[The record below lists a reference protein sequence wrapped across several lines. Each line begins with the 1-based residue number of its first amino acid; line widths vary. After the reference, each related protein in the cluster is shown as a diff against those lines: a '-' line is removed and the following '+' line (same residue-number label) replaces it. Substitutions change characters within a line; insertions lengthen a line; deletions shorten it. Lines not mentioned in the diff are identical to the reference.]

1 MHAAAP
7 ARSESREEGRR
18 RWGRDRPPTLEEV
31 RRSARADD
39 AAWSEVPLPPPLAPD
54 ASAFTALKTLVRVA
68 WQAHAQHRR
77 FNAAMSGAV
86 RPLLGPRGQPP
97 YLVEKDY
104 SLPLADVE
112 LDPEA
117 TAILEE
123 LGDGGIVSVERD
135 PEARVAVYWGQ
146 QRLGTLGVV
155 DGARYQPALDAA
167 QRGGR
172 SLMVWSTLSGLGD
185 GAPRLRVYPA
195 GIL

>member
-1 MHAAAP
+1 
-7 ARSESREEGRR
+7 
-18 RWGRDRPPTLEEV
+18 
-31 RRSARADD
+31 
-39 AAWSEVPLPPPLAPD
+39 
-54 ASAFTALKTLVRVA
+54 
-68 WQAHAQHRR
+68 
-77 FNAAMSGAV
+77 MSGAA

-104 SLPLADVE
+104 SLPLADVV
-112 LDPEA
+112 LDPGA
-117 TAILEE
+117 TAILVE

-135 PEARVAVYWGQ
+135 PEARVAVYCGQ
-146 QRLGTLGVV
+146 QRLGALSVA

-172 SLMVWSTLSGLGD
+172 SLMVWSMVSVLGE